1 MLGPGTESTPIVK
14 PAHPTG
20 RLPSGEAMSLVALAL
35 VSFGLKYLTSM
46 ALANALGVEDYDRYA
61 VAIASVVFCST
72 LVELGLG
79 KQGIR
84 VLPHYMGSGQ
94 APLAAGY
101 WRFAMRVVLACSV
114 VIGVVVSL
122 QDTFAPQLDSLA
134 SDEAMYLLPIVALT
148 GVAAELVLACGSAV
162 LATVVV
168 RLLIPGVLFG
178 FVMWASHFGDSAV
191 LLAPNS
197 AIAVYGIGWL
207 AGLLVLFVT
216 FVLVSPAPVL
226 RGPAEYDSRVW
237 LRGGLGFLGVAVA
250 ISALVD
256 GTVALAE
263 LAGVESADISIYAVC
278 IETGGFVLILVKS
291 LDKFYLQRISGLI
304 TEGDLDE
311 IYRIRRRRALLM
323 LVVCVGFCIGVVVAG
338 RALLAQFGEGFER
351 GYPALCIIAFATSA
365 WTLTSLSQWLIAFI
379 DGPASALRITLGG
392 VIAVYTGIVLVGPTR
407 GLLGVALSYAVMVTV
422 MSALLELRARTTL
435 RQLASRSPGQPG

>member
-14 PAHPTG
+14 PTAG
-20 RLPSGEAMSLVALAL
+20 SARLPSGEAMSLVALAL

-46 ALANALGVEDYDRYA
+46 ALANALGVEDYDHYA

-84 VLPHYMGSGQ
+84 MLPHYIGTGQ
-94 APLAAGY
+94 AQLAAGY

-114 VIGVVVSL
+114 VIGVAVSL
-122 QDTFAPQLDSLA
+122 QDTFAPQLHALA
-134 SDEAMYLLPIVALT
+134 SDEGMYLLPIVALT
-148 GVAAELVLACGSAV
+148 GVAAELVLACGAAV

-168 RLLIPGVLFG
+168 RLLVPGVLFG
-178 FVMWASHFGDSAV
+178 FVMWAARSGDSAT
-191 LLAPNS
+191 LLAPNT
-197 AIAVYGIGWL
+197 AITVFGIGWL
-207 AGLLVLFVT
+207 AGLVVLFGA
-216 FVLVSPAPVL
+216 FVFVCPPAVL
-226 RGPAEYDSRVW
+226 RGPAAYDGRAW

-278 IETGGFVLILVKS
+278 IETGGFVLVLVKS

-304 TEGDLDE
+304 ATGDLDE
-311 IYRIRRRRALLM
+311 IHRIRRRRALLM
-323 LVVCVGFCIGVVVAG
+323 LVVCIGFCAGIVGAG
-338 RALLAQFGEGFER
+338 RSLLGQFGEGFER
-351 GYPALCIIAFATSA
+351 GYPALCVIAFATSA

-392 VIAVYTGIVLVGPTR
+392 VIAVYTGIVLLGPTR
-407 GLLGVALSYAVMVTV
+407 GLIGVALAYGVMVTL
-422 MSALLELRARTTL
+422 MSVLLELRARTIL
-435 RQLASRSPGQPG
+435 RQLASRSSAG